1 MVIKFMAM
9 VFLVL
14 TIGGFAKAQNI
25 PLRKKMTVRF
35 SNVTLEEALNLLN
48 ADHTTPLSFDPA
60 IIPSGKRFN
69 RSFSDTPLALIL
81 EFLLAETGLSYKFL
95 FREVIILPMEENK
108 TTLNGR
114 IVDAETGED
123 LIGASFYIESIK
135 QGVNSNNYGF
145 YSLTVPTEDYEILV
159 SHVGYSSQRLKFSL
173 QFPNHLQMIR
183 LQKQVNK
190 LEEIVVKAVQSPD
203 SIAAKNPGQSLNWE
217 SLRNAPYYRGEADVI
232 KALQMQNGIVG
243 LTEGSSQMF
252 IRGGNKDQNL
262 ILLDEAI
269 VYNPAHLFGLTSIFN
284 PDALKNIQTYTDAIP
299 ANFGG
304 RLSSVIDARMA
315 DGDDKNFHIK
325 GGISLLSA
333 RVSLEGPLVKEKG
346 SFLFA
351 ARRSLNNVLSRDL
364 ELFDLKPAYHDFN
377 FKVNYRFNTRDRI
390 FFSSYIGRDKV
401 RSRNGYFNRWGN
413 QTATLRWNHIFT
425 PRLFLNLSA
434 IYSNYKNQLFIN
446 ADSPA
451 GMDKWITGIKDA
463 TVKGDFI
470 FYHKPQSQF
479 QFGFSSILHLFIPG
493 EINREDQTS
502 IPRARAAESAIYAS
516 HRLFIGEKIRLLYGL
531 RMGMFQNISTP
542 RLFYFD
548 EFYEPINYE
557 EDVRGGYKK
566 FFRLEPRFSFQY
578 MLQPSSHLQFN
589 YNRNYQYLQLVQND
603 ELAFSSL
610 ESWIPSSP
618 NLAPQQSDM
627 FSLEYKKRVSFGS
640 FSLSGYYKK
649 MQNQLEMIDHAQV
662 IKNPAVEMLL
672 RPGSSEAYG
681 LEFMLSKDMGR
692 FKGSLFYTW
701 SRVFRKIDQINQ
713 GKRYPAGYDIP
724 HVVKL
729 ALGYQLSDQISVN
742 SLFTFNNGRPVTFPI
757 GYFLQKDVKVPI
769 YPERNSARM
778 PDFHRLDIGMKWEP
792 SIGNK
797 TKKRWVS
804 SFNVGLYNV
813 YGRKN
818 PLVYRINQ
826 NNPED
831 LQFDE
836 QIFSGRT
843 LALSYNFKF

>member
-1 MVIKFMAM
+1 M

-14 TIGGFAKAQNI
+14 MAGGMVKAQNI

-48 ADHTTPLSFDPA
+48 ADHTTPLSFDPS
-60 IIPSGKRFN
+60 IIPEGKRFN
-69 RSFSDTPLALIL
+69 RSFSDAPLSLIL

-95 FREVIILPMEENK
+95 FREVIILPMEQNK

-123 LIGASFYIESIK
+123 LIGASMYIESLK

-145 YSLTVPTEDYEILV
+145 YSLTVPTSDYEILV
-159 SHVGYSSQRLKFSL
+159 SHVGYVSQRLNFSL
-173 QFPNHLQMIR
+173 QFPNYLQIIR

-190 LEEIVVKAVQSPD
+190 LEEIVVKAVSAKD
-203 SIAAKNPGQSLNWE
+203 SIAPKNPGQALDWE
-217 SLRNAPYYRGEADVI
+217 TLRNAPYYRGEADVI
-232 KALQMQNGIVG
+232 KALQMQNGILA

-269 VYNPAHLFGLTSIFN
+269 VYNPSHLFGLSSVFN
-284 PDALKNIQTYTDAIP
+284 PDALKNVQTYTDAMP

-315 DGDDKNFHIK
+315 DGDDKNFHVK
-325 GGISLLSA
+325 GGLSLLAA

-351 ARRSLNNVLSRDL
+351 ARRSLSNVLRRDL

-377 FKVNYRFNTRDRI
+377 FKVNHRFNSRDRL

-401 RSRNGYFNRWGN
+401 RSQNGYFNRWGN

-434 IYSNYKNQLFIN
+434 IYSNYKNELYIN
-446 ADSPA
+446 ADSPT

-493 EINREDQTS
+493 EINKEEKNS

-516 HRLFIGEKIRLLYGL
+516 HRWLIGEKVRLSYGL
-531 RMGMFQNISTP
+531 RMSMFQNISTP
-542 RLFYFD
+542 RLFNID
-548 EFYEPINYE
+548 EFYEPVDFE
-557 EDVRGGYKK
+557 TDVRGGYKR
-566 FFRLEPRFSFQY
+566 FFRLEPRFTFQY
-578 MLQPSSHLQFN
+578 MLRPSSYLQLN
-589 YNRNYQYLQLVQND
+589 YNRNYQYLQLLQND

-618 NLAPQQSDM
+618 NLAPQQSDL
-627 FSLEYKKRVSFGS
+627 FSMEYKGRFPFGIL
-640 FSLSGYYKK
+640 SLSGYYKK
-649 MQNQLEMIDHAQV
+649 MNNQLELVDHAQL
-662 IKNPAVEMLL
+662 ISNPAVETQL

-681 LEFMLSKDMGR
+681 LEFMLSKDIGR
-692 FKGSLFYTW
+692 FKGTFFYTW
-701 SRVFRKIDQINQ
+701 SRVFRTIDQINQ
-713 GKRYPAGYDIP
+713 GKRYPANYDIP
-724 HVVKL
+724 HVAKL
-729 ALGYQLSDQISVN
+729 ALGYRISDQLSVH
-742 SLFTFNNGRPVTFPI
+742 SLFTYNNGRPVTFPI

-769 YPERNSARM
+769 YGERNSARM
-778 PDFHRLDIGMKWEP
+778 PDFHRLDLNLKWEP
-792 SIGNK
+792 STGSI
-797 TKKRWVS
+797 KKRQFIS

-843 LALSYNFKF
+843 FAFSYNFKF